1 MYELP
6 SRSRTKRATFK
17 ILSRSESSSVE
28 DLSHVTRYHLPLDS
42 ISVYI
47 RDFLSDIAR
56 KGKKKRFASREHGKC
71 PALRGINPRVT
82 DFDIIFHGAYTS

>member
-28 DLSHVTRYHLPLDS
+28 DLSHVTRYHLSLDS

-47 RDFLSDIAR
+47 RDFFLSDNAR
-56 KGKKKRFASREHGKC
+56 KGKKDFVIREHRKYF
-71 PALRGINPRVT
+71 ALRGINPRVI
-82 DFDIIFHGAYTS
+82 DFDIIFHGANTS

>member
-28 DLSHVTRYHLPLDS
+28 DLSHVTRYHMSLDS
-42 ISVYI
+42 ISVYTC
-47 RDFLSDIAR
+47 DFFIAR
-56 KGKKKRFASREHGKC
+56 KRKKDFTTREHRKY

-82 DFDIIFHGAYTS
+82 DFDIIFHRANTS